1 MKKLIA
7 LSCLFSGIFISAQS
21 QESYILAENSASSST
36 SISTKKITYD
46 DHLMAAES
54 FNVPI
59 VKSFDDIEGLVATKK
74 LVAIPEEGNGY
85 TIEKLTH
92 SKAFLNNRAKTVLE
106 RIASKFLDE
115 NNATITVTSL
125 TRSEESQASLRRVN
139 SNAAK
144 GESSHN
150 YGASFDLSYTKF
162 NNKYSYSKTH
172 RDNLEAILKQLQD
185 DGKIYYI
192 KEYRQHCF
200 HVTVRNPDQFK
211 STTM

>member
-7 LSCLFSGIFISAQS
+7 LSCLFCGIFISAQS
-21 QESYILAENSASSST
+21 QESYILAENSASSAT
-36 SISTKKITYD
+36 TISTKKITYN
-46 DHLMAAES
+46 DHLIAAES
-54 FNVPI
+54 FNIPM
-59 VKSFDDIEGLVATKK
+59 VKSFDDIDGLVIMKK

-92 SKAFLNNRAKTVLE
+92 SKAFLNSRAKTVLE
-106 RIASKFLDE
+106 RIASKFYEE
-115 NNATITVTSL
+115 NNVTMTVTSL

-162 NNKYSYSKTH
+162 NNKYTYNKTH
-172 RDNLEAILKQLQD
+172 RDNLEAILKQLQE

-200 HVTVRNPDQFK
+200 HITVKNPDQFK

>member
-36 SISTKKITYD
+36 SISTKKVTYD

-54 FNVPI
+54 FNIPI

-92 SKAFLNNRAKTVLE
+92 SKAFLNNRAKTDLE

-115 NNATITVTSL
+115 NNATITVPSL
-125 TRSEESQASLRRVN
+125 TRSEESQAS
-139 SNAAK
+139 
-144 GESSHN
+144 
-150 YGASFDLSYTKF
+150 
-162 NNKYSYSKTH
+162 
-172 RDNLEAILKQLQD
+172 
-185 DGKIYYI
+185 
-192 KEYRQHCF
+192 
-200 HVTVRNPDQFK
+200 
-211 STTM
+211 

>member
-7 LSCLFSGIFISAQS
+7 LSCLFGGIFGSAQS
-21 QESYILAENSASSST
+21 QESYTLAENTAKSSF
-36 SISTKKITYD
+36 SIVTKKVTYD
-46 DHLMAAES
+46 DHLMAAQSFNMSAIES
-54 FNVPI
+54 F
-59 VKSFDDIEGLVATKK
+59 SDIDGYVILKK

-92 SKAFLNNRAKTVLE
+92 SKAFLNPRAKTILE
-106 RIASKFLDE
+106 KIANKFLEE
-115 NNATITVTSL
+115 NSATITVTSL

-172 RDNLEAILKQLQD
+172 RDNLEEILKQLQE

-192 KEYRQHCF
+192 KEYKQHCF
-200 HVTVRNPDQFK
+200 HVTVRNPEQFK

>member
-1 MKKLIA
+1 MIARCKLDCDNIG
-7 LSCLFSGIFISAQS
+7 LSFSP
-21 QESYILAENSASSST
+21 
-36 SISTKKITYD
+36 
-46 DHLMAAES
+46 
-54 FNVPI
+54 V
-59 VKSFDDIEGLVATKK
+59 LVATKK

-150 YGASFDLSYTKF
+150 
-162 NNKYSYSKTH
+162 
-172 RDNLEAILKQLQD
+172 
-185 DGKIYYI
+185 
-192 KEYRQHCF
+192 
-200 HVTVRNPDQFK
+200 
-211 STTM
+211 

>member
-36 SISTKKITYD
+36 SISTKKVTYD

-106 RIASKFLDE
+106 RI
-115 NNATITVTSL
+115 ATITVTSL

>member
-7 LSCLFSGIFISAQS
+7 LSCLFSGIFASAQS
-21 QESYILAENSASSST
+21 QESYILAENTASSST
-36 SISTKKITYD
+36 SITTKKITYD

-54 FNVPI
+54 FSIPI
-59 VKSFDDIEGLVATKK
+59 IKSFDDIEGLVVTKK
-74 LVAIPEEGNGY
+74 LVAVPEEGNGY

-92 SKAFLNNRAKTVLE
+92 SKAFLNIRAKSVLE
-106 RIASKFLDE
+106 KIASKFFEE

-144 GESSHN
+144 GDSSHN

-162 NNKYSYSKTH
+162 NNKYTYNKKH
-172 RDNLEAILKQLQD
+172 RDNLEAILKQLQE

-192 KEYRQHCF
+192 KEYRQRCF

-211 STTM
+211 STTL

>member
-1 MKKLIA
+1 
-7 LSCLFSGIFISAQS
+7 
-21 QESYILAENSASSST
+21 
-36 SISTKKITYD
+36 
-46 DHLMAAES
+46 MAAES
-54 FNVPI
+54 FSIPI
-59 VKSFDDIEGLVATKK
+59 IKSFDDIEGLVVTKK
-74 LVAIPEEGNGY
+74 LVAVPEEGNGY

-92 SKAFLNNRAKTVLE
+92 SKAFLNNRAKSVLE
-106 RIASKFLDE
+106 KIASKFLDE

-144 GESSHN
+144 GDSSHN

-162 NNKYSYSKTH
+162 NNKYTYNKKH
-172 RDNLEAILKQLQD
+172 RDNLEAILKQLQE

-192 KEYRQHCF
+192 KEYRQRCF

-211 STTM
+211 STTL

>member
-7 LSCLFSGIFISAQS
+7 LSCLFSGIYLSAQS
-21 QESYILAENSASSST
+21 QESYLLAENTASSTT
-36 SISTKKITYD
+36 SITTKKVTYS
-46 DHLMAAES
+46 DHLIAAES
-54 FNVPI
+54 FNVPL
-59 VKSFDDIEGLVATKK
+59 VKSFSDIDELVSTKK

-92 SKAFLNNRAKTVLE
+92 SKAFLNTKAKTILE
-106 RIASKFLDE
+106 KIASKFLDE

-144 GESSHN
+144 GESTHN

-162 NNKYSYSKTH
+162 NNKYTYSKTH

-185 DGKIYYI
+185 EGKIYYI
-192 KEYRQHCF
+192 KEYRQRCF
-200 HVTVRNPDQFK
+200 HVTVRNPEQFK

>member
-1 MKKLIA
+1 
-7 LSCLFSGIFISAQS
+7 
-21 QESYILAENSASSST
+21 
-36 SISTKKITYD
+36 
-46 DHLMAAES
+46 MAAES

-125 TRSEESQASLRRVN
+125 TRSEESQASLRQVN
-139 SNAAK
+139 GDAWQKVKVLITMELLLICLIQNSIINIRI
-144 GESSHN
+144 
-150 YGASFDLSYTKF
+150 
-162 NNKYSYSKTH
+162 KTR
-172 RDNLEAILKQLQD
+172 RDNLEAILNNYKMMAKFTISKNID
-185 DGKIYYI
+185 NTV
-192 KEYRQHCF
+192 F

>member
-1 MKKLIA
+1 MKNLIMF
-7 LSCLFSGIFISAQS
+7 SCLFCGIFASAQS
-21 QESYILAENSASSST
+21 QENNLFAENSASST
-36 SISTKKITYD
+36 TTIATKKITYD
-46 DHLMAAES
+46 DHLMAAQS
-54 FNVPI
+54 FNMHV
-59 VKSFDDIEGLVATKK
+59 VERFEDIEELVLSKK
-74 LVAIPEEGNGY
+74 LVAVPEEGNGY

-92 SKAFLNNRAKTVLE
+92 SQAYLNPRSKIVLE
-106 RIASKFLDE
+106 KIASKFLEE
-115 NNATITVTSL
+115 NNVTMTVTSL
-125 TRSEESQASLRRVN
+125 TISEESQASLRRVN

>member
-1 MKKLIA
+1 
-7 LSCLFSGIFISAQS
+7 
-21 QESYILAENSASSST
+21 
-36 SISTKKITYD
+36 
-46 DHLMAAES
+46 MAAES

-144 GESSHN
+144 DESSHN

>member
-1 MKKLIA
+1 M
-7 LSCLFSGIFISAQS
+7 
-21 QESYILAENSASSST
+21 
-36 SISTKKITYD
+36 
-46 DHLMAAES
+46 
-54 FNVPI
+54 
-59 VKSFDDIEGLVATKK
+59 
-74 LVAIPEEGNGY
+74 
-85 TIEKLTH
+85 
-92 SKAFLNNRAKTVLE
+92 LE

>member
-7 LSCLFSGIFISAQS
+7 LSCLFSGIFLSAQS

-36 SISTKKITYD
+36 TISTKKITYN

-54 FNVPI
+54 FNIPI
-59 VKSFDDIEGLVATKK
+59 LKSFDDIEGLVIMKK

-106 RIASKFLDE
+106 KIAAEFLEE
-115 NNATITVTSL
+115 NKATITVTSL

-139 SNAAK
+139 SNAAR
-144 GESSHN
+144 GESTHN

-162 NNKYSYSKTH
+162 NNKYTYNKTH
-172 RDNLEAILKQLQD
+172 RDNLESILKQLQEE
-185 DGKIYYI
+185 GKIYYI
-192 KEYRQHCF
+192 KEYRQRCF
-200 HVTVRNPDQFK
+200 HVTVRNPEQFK